1 MKKKCKKC
9 GVENQENSK
18 FCMECGSHLEE
29 ETTQLKNENTA
40 MVSKAIVLKNS
51 VLERITMLIS
61 DRKKLII
68 SVASIIVVTVI
79 GSFTYSYYN
88 DNLNRAKR
96 YFSENDNAGLISLKE
111 SMSRE
116 DINEFENFLSEE
128 GEKVLSEFNNGKINS
143 NDTREKI
150 KKIEDFSSRNT
161 YKNEFLKKFEEL
173 NTSKDSFNAGLEYQK
188 ENDALQAYE
197 KFKLVISTDTNYEK
211 AQANINT
218 LKPQIVDALIKR
230 ADEEYE
236 NTNYSEC
243 LSLIKEAINLD
254 GENDNLKQLKAKY
267 EEGKAE
273 ADKKAEEEAK
283 QKAEEAEAAKQL
295 INGKIIETNDN
306 LKQLKAKY
314 EEGKAE
320 ADKKAEEEAKQKA
333 EEAEAAKQLINGKI
347 IETENA
353 EITFIDAN
361 FTTKVEPDDKS
372 GYYLY
377 YTSESDEI
385 FLDLKFKVTNKG
397 KYGLKLEGLV
407 SNVLAQYSNGYTY
420 RTYSCFWTENPGDI
434 SNVYSWDELDP
445 LKTTTFHLA
454 VKLPR
459 EVADSQDSL
468 NIKFKILG
476 QEQVLNFR

>member
-1 MKKKCKKC
+1 MENKCKKC
-9 GVENQENSK
+9 GAKNQENAK
-18 FCMECGSHLEE
+18 FCIECGNQLGGEE
-29 ETTQLKNENTA
+29 NQLKTENTK
-40 MVSKAIVLKNS
+40 MVSKIKALKNLD
-51 VLERITMLIS
+51 LERIKLLIK
-61 DRKKLII
+61 DKKKLVVSSTIMV
-68 SVASIIVVTVI
+68 VAIIVGCVI
-79 GSFTYSYYN
+79 YSQYN
-88 DNLNRAKR
+88 DDLNKAKR
-96 YFSENDNAGLISLKE
+96 YFEENNSTGLVSLKK

-116 DINEFENFLSEE
+116 DINAFEDFLTGE
-128 GEKVLSEFNNGKINS
+128 GERVLNEFNKGNINS
-143 NDTREKI
+143 SDARNQI
-150 KKIEDFSSRNT
+150 KKVEEFSSKNT
-161 YKNEFLKKFEEL
+161 YKNAFSEKFEEL
-173 NTSKDSFNAGLEYQK
+173 KTSKDSFNTGLEYQEK
-188 ENDALQAYE
+188 KNALQAYE
-197 KFKLVISTDTNYEK
+197 SFKLVISTDTNYEK
-211 AQANINT
+211 AQANINN
-218 LKPQIVDALIKR
+218 LRPQIVDALIKT

-254 GENDNLKQLKAKY
+254 GE
-267 EEGKAE
+267 
-273 ADKKAEEEAK
+273 
-283 QKAEEAEAAKQL
+283 
-295 INGKIIETNDN
+295 NDN

-420 RTYSCFWTENPGDI
+420 RTYSCFWTDNPGDI

-468 NIKFKILG
+468 NIKFKMLG

>member
-211 AQANINT
+211 AQANINN

-295 INGKIIETNDN
+295 INGKIIET
-306 LKQLKAKY
+306 
-314 EEGKAE
+314 
-320 ADKKAEEEAKQKA
+320 
-333 EEAEAAKQLINGKI
+333 
-347 IETENA
+347 ENA
-353 EITFIDAN
+353 EITFVDAN
-361 FTTKVEPDDKS
+361 FTTKIEADDKS
-372 GYYLY
+372 GVYTYF
-377 YTSESDEI
+377 TSESDEI

-407 SNVLAQYSNGYTY
+407 SNVLAQYSDGYNY
-420 RTYSCFWTENPGDI
+420 QMYNCFWMENPGYI
-434 SNVYSWDELDP
+434 SNVYSWNELEP

-459 EVADSQDSL
+459 EVADSEDSL
-468 NIKFKILG
+468 RVMFKIAG
-476 QEQVLNFR
+476 QEQILNFR

>member
-1 MKKKCKKC
+1 MENKCKKC
-9 GVENQENSK
+9 GAQNQENAK
-18 FCMECGSHLEE
+18 FCIECGNQLGEGENQVKTENTKMLSKIKA
-29 ETTQLKNENTA
+29 LKNMN
-40 MVSKAIVLKNS
+40 
-51 VLERITMLIS
+51 LERIKLLIK
-61 DRKKLII
+61 DKKKLVV
-68 SVASIIVVTVI
+68 SVTIIVVAIIVGCAI
-79 GSFTYSYYN
+79 YSQYN
-88 DNLNRAKR
+88 DDLNKAKR
-96 YFSENDNAGLISLKE
+96 YFGENNSTGLISLKE

-143 NDTREKI
+143 SDARDQI
-150 KKIEDFSSRNT
+150 KKVEEFSSKNT
-161 YKNEFLKKFEEL
+161 YKNAFSEKFEEL
-173 NTSKDSFNAGLEYQK
+173 KTSKDSFNAGLEYQK

-211 AQANINT
+211 AQANINN

-254 GENDNLKQLKAKY
+254 GE
-267 EEGKAE
+267 
-273 ADKKAEEEAK
+273 
-283 QKAEEAEAAKQL
+283 
-295 INGKIIETNDN
+295 NDN

-434 SNVYSWDELDP
+434 SDVYSWDELDP

>member
-295 INGKIIETNDN
+295 INGKIIET
-306 LKQLKAKY
+306 
-314 EEGKAE
+314 
-320 ADKKAEEEAKQKA
+320 
-333 EEAEAAKQLINGKI
+333 
-347 IETENA
+347 ENA

>member
-1 MKKKCKKC
+1 MENKCKKC
-9 GVENQENSK
+9 GAKNQENAK
-18 FCMECGSHLEE
+18 FCIECGNQLGGEE
-29 ETTQLKNENTA
+29 NQLKTENTK
-40 MVSKAIVLKNS
+40 MLSKSKALKNLN
-51 VLERITMLIS
+51 LERIKLLIE
-61 DRKKLII
+61 DKKKLVV
-68 SVASIIVVTVI
+68 SVTIIVVAVLVGCVI
-79 GSFTYSYYN
+79 YSQYN
-88 DNLNRAKR
+88 DDLNKAKR
-96 YFSENDNAGLISLKE
+96 YFEENNSTDLISLKE

-128 GEKVLSEFNNGKINS
+128 GERVLSEFNNGKINS

-211 AQANINT
+211 AQANINN

-295 INGKIIETNDN
+295 INGKIIET
-306 LKQLKAKY
+306 
-314 EEGKAE
+314 
-320 ADKKAEEEAKQKA
+320 
-333 EEAEAAKQLINGKI
+333 
-347 IETENA
+347 ENA
-353 EITFIDAN
+353 EITFVDAN
-361 FTTKVEPDDKS
+361 FTTKIEADDKS
-372 GYYLY
+372 GVYTYF
-377 YTSESDEI
+377 TSESDEI

-407 SNVLAQYSNGYTY
+407 SNVLAQYSDGYNY
-420 RTYSCFWTENPGDI
+420 QMYNCFWMENPGYI
-434 SNVYSWDELDP
+434 SNVYSWNELEP

-459 EVADSQDSL
+459 EVADSEDSL
-468 NIKFKILG
+468 RVMFKIAG
-476 QEQVLNFR
+476 QEQILNFR